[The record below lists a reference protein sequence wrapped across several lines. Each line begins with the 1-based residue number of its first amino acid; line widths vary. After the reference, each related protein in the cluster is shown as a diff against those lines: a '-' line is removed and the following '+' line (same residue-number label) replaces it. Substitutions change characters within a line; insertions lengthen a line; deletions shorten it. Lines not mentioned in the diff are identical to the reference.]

1 MSIVNI
7 VNPLGMSGLYVVF
20 ANRGGIYDE
29 PGRYGI
35 SHLME
40 HLVIKS
46 TDCMRDRLQENGIA
60 INAFTAPEMVV
71 FHMTGLSSRIT
82 MFAKEFVE
90 RLLGGVDGITEDAFV
105 NERSTVLQE
114 YGDYFGDPVSCTIGN
129 CFRKMYGSYHCIGRR
144 VDIDSFTFEDFKK
157 EYEAHYLTPT
167 AMFHVGQTGINL
179 PGIETTETL
188 PEAFNPLVYAEDR
201 KIELE
206 EQPVV
211 DRATVC
217 CCTKD
222 AVRAEEATA
231 AKIAVDMLTAGL
243 NSPLYQEIREKRGL
257 SYFQG
262 GAEFAA
268 RDEMHV
274 MFFAPTEKAR
284 VSELI
289 AVYDDVFSNLDKH
302 MTEERFQIC
311 LNRAQVQ
318 VEKQRILLY
327 EHADE
332 IIRPRIGLIDTDA
345 GLETLTFDTVMD
357 VAKRH
362 LSIEHIGKFT
372 N

>member
-7 VNPLGMSGLYVVF
+7 VNPLGMSGLYIVF

-29 PGRYGI
+29 PGRHGI

-40 HLVIKS
+40 HLVIKT
-46 TDCMRDRLQENGIA
+46 TDCMRDRMQENGISA
-60 INAFTAPEMVV
+60 NAFTSGEMVV
-71 FHMTGLSSRIT
+71 FHLTGLSSRIT
-82 MFAKEFVE
+82 RFAKEFTE
-90 RLLGGVDGITEDAFV
+90 RILGGVDGITEDSFM

-114 YGDYFGDPVSCTIGN
+114 YGDYFGDPVSCTLGN
-129 CFRKMYGSYHCIGRR
+129 CFRKMYGSYHTIGFRS
-144 VDIDSFTFEDFKK
+144 DIEAFTFEEFKK
-157 EYEAHYLTPT
+157 EYEAHFTTPT
-167 AMFHVGQTGINL
+167 AIFHVGQTGVNL

-188 PEAFNPLVYAEDR
+188 PEEYNRMEYSEDR

-222 AVRAEEATA
+222 AANAADATA
-231 AKIAVDMLTAGL
+231 LRIAVDMLASGL

-262 GAEFAA
+262 GFHLIS
-268 RDEMHV
+268 RDDMHV
-274 MFFAPTEKAR
+274 IFAAPTEKSR

-289 AVYDDVFSNLDKH
+289 DVYDDVFGNLDKY
-302 MTEERFQIC
+302 MTEERFRIC
-311 LNRAQVQ
+311 LNRAQVI
-318 VEKQRILLY
+318 VEEKRILLY
-327 EHADE
+327 ENADE
-332 IIRPRIGLIDTDA
+332 IIRPRIGLIDPDE
-345 GLETLTFDTVMD
+345 GLDNLDFDTVMD
-357 VAKRH
+357 VARRH